1 MKNIFKKLQKFH
13 SEVSAEIIKREDY
26 FAGRS
31 DNWQE
36 DVKGD
41 DYVADTECLIELNDA
56 LHDAII
62 NLHPK
67 V

>member
-1 MKNIFKKLQKFH
+1 MKNIFKKLQKFQ
-13 SEVSAEIIKREDY
+13 SEIEAEIIKRENY
-26 FAGRS
+26 FDDKS

-36 DVKGD
+36 DAKGD
-41 DYVADTECLIELNDA
+41 EYATDTECLIELNDA